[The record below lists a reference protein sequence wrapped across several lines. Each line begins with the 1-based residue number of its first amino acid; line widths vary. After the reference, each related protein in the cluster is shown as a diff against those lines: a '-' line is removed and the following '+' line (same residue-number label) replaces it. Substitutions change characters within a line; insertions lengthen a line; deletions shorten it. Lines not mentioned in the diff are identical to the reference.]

1 MPKSILLSPAA
12 ASFDQ
17 FDNFEE
23 RGKNLRGYVKKM
35 LENSFKFLVLNYWRS
50 IDKKI
55 LLSFFILFFL
65 GLFFLFHL
73 HHHLLGKDLIRIIIF
88 FFTKHLTYTLIAILI
103 MLLISFVKTEIVIKL
118 VFPLFLVS
126 FFLLSMVPIS
136 GIEIKGSKRWIDLYF
151 FRLQPIEILKPLFI
165 LMTVKILTIEKLKN
179 TQIKY
184 LLSFILLC
192 SVIILLIDQPD
203 LGQSILLTGSWVAT
217 VFISGVSL
225 IYILIFFPFFLFL
238 SSLLF
243 FLPEKFGY
251 IINRLVAF
259 LDPNQGDIFQ
269 SSSALDAIKLGGL
282 TGQGMGEG
290 ILKESVPEAHT
301 DYVIAVISEEYGSLV
316 SISILVVFLYI
327 AFRIIKNCFKQ
338 ENQFLRIS
346 LSGLA
351 SLLIFQTFIHAGVN
365 TLLLPTTG
373 MTLPFLSYGGSSLI
387 GSAILAGLVLNYTK
401 NKAYLYD

>member
-1 MPKSILLSPAA
+1 
-12 ASFDQ
+12 
-17 FDNFEE
+17 
-23 RGKNLRGYVKKM
+23 M
-35 LENSFKFLVLNYWRS
+35 LENSFKFLILNYWRS

-65 GLFFLFHL
+65 GLFFSFSSTSSLAGERL
-73 HHHLLGKDLIRIIIF
+73 NKDYYF

-103 MLLISFVKTEIVIKL
+103 MLFISFVKTEIVIKL

-192 SVIILLIDQPD
+192 SVIVLLIDQPD

-225 IYILIFFPFFLFL
+225 IYILIFFSVFLMFL

-251 IINRLVAF
+251 IINRLLTF